1 MTELSS
7 ENVPKQYPITLF
19 ALTEIFSNAK
29 RKHFDCW
36 TLPKEKL
43 TCQYHSQSDLKPE
56 RVDRKGLLG
65 PGDGN
70 ARGIRLKIDELIDG
84 IVSWQTPRYLAD
96 ILTKFRIVDTQ
107 RDGGHL
113 LYNIILF
120 PTQLCKNNCL

>member
-1 MTELSS
+1 MAQLRGRISIDRIIFRKCS
-7 ENVPKQYPITLF
+7 ETIPDNTF
-19 ALTEIFSNAK
+19 CFNRNIFK
-29 RKHFDCW
+29 YD
-36 TLPKEKL
+36 
-43 TCQYHSQSDLKPE
+43 SQSDQKPE

-70 ARGIRLKIDELIDG
+70 ARWIRLKIEELIDG

-120 PTQLCKNNCL
+120 PTQLCKNSCL

>member
-1 MTELSS
+1 MPRESILI
-7 ENVPKQYPITLF
+7 VGPC
-19 ALTEIFSNAK
+19 
-29 RKHFDCW
+29 RKK
-36 TLPKEKL
+36 TL
-43 TCQYHSQSDLKPE
+43 TCRLYKSQSDQKPE

-70 ARGIRLKIDELIDG
+70 ARGIRLKIEELIDG

-120 PTQLCKNNCL
+120 PTQLCKNICL